1 MANQL
6 QRPDW
11 IEPTA
16 AITQVGL
23 GQKSSALFGQ
33 IIEKVNELEAQIAE
47 LVQIREAKDNAGGA
61 ITERLDK
68 IEQDLKDLRIPAAVI
83 PVQKKEKTDANADSK
98 RGK

>member
-47 LVQIREAKDNAGGA
+47 LAQSLTELRGPIGLALNETKDV
-61 ITERLDK
+61 K
-68 IEQDLKDLRIPAAVI
+68 IPAAVI
-83 PVQKKEKTDANADSK
+83 PVQKKEKTDATTDSK